1 MSVDSSHFGQ
11 LADILNRGIGTSDGN
26 VGDTATLEVE
36 CVDCRTWGT
45 ALVTTTGC
53 TKDDSIIGDIISFFQ
68 NPVDTII
75 SAFDMDVMISF
86 ENVGGHFDFDISA
99 SDTVSYSFPIFSSN
113 TAVGVAVSEEV
124 TFGFVLFIDLVFSL
138 TAEIDL
144 EAGFEFSFPDG
155 AYITVDPL
163 GGDIVDHG
171 FNGGSVDH
179 LPIICT
185 SGSATFKAALRV
197 RVQAGT
203 TVELFGT
210 GFDFELGVFADLI
223 EYEATLATTP
233 ECELSITESIDCNIG
248 AFAHAVLEIDYSTM
262 GVSPAV
268 VTTVLDVPLPSLCIS
283 RAADTGLSAMP
294 TATTIIAATSSWAA
308 LPSATAVPSYTA
320 GSSTSSA
327 PGGIFLQGSSSTTP
341 TASGASTL
349 PTLNANGTITGAPS
363 MTTSTVISTD
373 LITITSC
380 ASTVLHCPAS
390 LASEIIITSTTV
402 LYTTVCPVGQIQP
415 SFTPTSAPTTASP
428 VVITSSAIVSPIPL
442 TPCATPVV
450 STVYTPTF
458 QVPTYTMPTATSF
471 SAPYP
476 NWNATG
482 YSTIPAGPTGSPVAV
497 GASTITLAPTPSSAP
512 SKPVSP
518 PVNSTIT
525 ASPKSSTPVTFT
537 GAAIRSSGSTAALIA
552 VIGAGLFVLL

>member
-1 MSVDSSHFGQ
+1 
-11 LADILNRGIGTSDGN
+11 
-26 VGDTATLEVE
+26 
-36 CVDCRTWGT
+36 
-45 ALVTTTGC
+45 
-53 TKDDSIIGDIISFFQ
+53 
-68 NPVDTII
+68 
-75 SAFDMDVMISF
+75 MDVMISF

-99 SDTVSYSFPIFSSN
+99 SDTVSYSLPIFSSS

-171 FNGGSVDH
+171 FTGGNVDH

-210 GFDFELGVFADLI
+210 GFDFELGVYADLI

-233 ECELSITESIDCNIG
+233 DCELSITESIDCNIG
-248 AFAHAVLEIDYSTM
+248 AFAHAVLEIDYKSM

-268 VTTVLDVPLPSLCIS
+268 VTTVLDVPLPSLCIT

-294 TATTIIAATSSWAA
+294 TATTIIATTSLGLAA
-308 LPSATAVPSYTA
+308 PSATTA
-320 GSSTSSA
+320 LTYPTGSSTSTA
-327 PGGIFLQGSSSTTP
+327 PGGVFLQGLSSPAP
-341 TASGASTL
+341 TASGVFTL
-349 PTLNANGTITGAPS
+349 TSYANGSITTAPS

-390 LASEIIITSTTV
+390 LASQTIITSTTI

-415 SFTPTSAPTTASP
+415 SFIPTSAATTAPPVITTAS
-428 VVITSSAIVSPIPL
+428 VLVSPIPL

-450 STVYTPTF
+450 STVYTPTY
-458 QVPTYTMPTATSF
+458 QNPTYTMPTATSF

-476 NWNATG
+476 QWNTTG
-482 YSTIPAGPTGSPVAV
+482 SSTIPAGPTGSSINA
-497 GASTITLAPTPSSAP
+497 GASTITLVPTPP
-512 SKPVSP
+512 STPSGALSP
-518 PVNSTIT
+518 PSNVTTTAAPQST
-525 ASPKSSTPVTFT
+525 SPLVFT
-537 GAAIRSSGSTAALIA
+537 GAAIRASQSTAALIT
-552 VIGAGLFVLL
+552 VIGAGLILLL